1 MKYHVRHTTTYEYGD
16 TVPLCQN
23 EAHLRPRRSARQ
35 RSITHDLKIA
45 PRPSTM
51 AERTDYF
58 GNHVTFFTV
67 DEGHQKL
74 SITAESVVTLQ
85 PTPTPN
91 AAETPAWEY
100 VAGRISNRTDPEVL
114 EAVQFTFPSPSIPVT
129 DHLHDYAVPSFP
141 PNRPL
146 LEAVGDLNHRI
157 HTEFQFDPQATG
169 VTTLPTDV
177 LRQRRGVCQDF
188 AHLMV
193 GCLRS
198 LGLAARYVSGYLL
211 TEPPPGKPKLQ
222 GADVSHAWVAVF
234 VPDYGWVDFDPTND
248 CIPTTHHVTL
258 AWGRDYGD
266 VCPIKGV
273 FIGGGS
279 HAMKVSVDVVPME

>member
-23 EAHLRPRRSARQ
+23 EAHLRPRRSTNQ
-35 RSITHDLKIA
+35 RSITHDLKIT

-58 GNHVTFFTV
+58 GNHVTFFTI
-67 DEGHQKL
+67 DEGHHTL
-74 SITAESVVTLQ
+74 SITAESVVTLVDPQ
-85 PTPTPN
+85 PLD
-91 AAETPAWEY
+91 AAATPAWEQV
-100 VAGRISNRTDPEVL
+100 VARLADCGSADRL
-114 EAVQFTFPSPSIPVT
+114 EAVQFTFASPHVPLS
-129 DHLHDYAVPSFP
+129 DDLADYARPSFP
-141 PNRPL
+141 AGRPL
-146 LEAVGDLNHRI
+146 LEAALDLTRRI
-157 HTEFQFDPQATG
+157 FTEFKFDPQATC
-169 VTTLPTDV
+169 VTTLPVDV

-211 TEPPPGKPKLQ
+211 TEPPPGEPRLQ
-222 GADVSHAWVAVF
+222 GADVSHAWTSVYF
-234 VPDYGWVDFDPTND
+234 PDRGWIDFDPTND
-248 CIPTTHHVTL
+248 CIPSTRHVTL

-279 HAMKVSVDVVPME
+279 HAMTVAVDVVPLE